1 MTENKTPTRLLFVRH
16 GQDLDNSRGLI
27 NGRRDTPLSEVGRTQ
42 AVRVA
47 EQLRPEGINC
57 VYSSPLQ
64 RATQTASII
73 AERLGV
79 AEIDVESD
87 LIERDYGVLT
97 GRSPDDIP
105 ELANKIIVLNDFRYV
120 IDSPGVESYTDL
132 WSRAGNA
139 LRKIQ
144 SRQGDKG
151 ILIVAH
157 NEVLKMMRANFHGKP
172 WEDEL
177 RRPPLNNCEVIK
189 LVS

>member
-73 AERLGV
+73 AER
-79 AEIDVESD
+79 IK
-87 LIERDYGVLT
+87 LIEKDAKRLGLDSTDGELEQADSGLQEVNSYYFKLKADYRELDRRFKLGK
-97 GRSPDDIP
+97 DFIHDENDIP
-105 ELANKIIVLNDFRYV
+105 IMRTLYWT
-120 IDSPGVESYTDL
+120 ESWTT
-132 WSRAGNA
+132 SR
-139 LRKIQ
+139 
-144 SRQGDKG
+144 SR
-151 ILIVAH
+151 
-157 NEVLKMMRANFHGKP
+157 
-172 WEDEL
+172 
-177 RRPPLNNCEVIK
+177 
-189 LVS
+189 